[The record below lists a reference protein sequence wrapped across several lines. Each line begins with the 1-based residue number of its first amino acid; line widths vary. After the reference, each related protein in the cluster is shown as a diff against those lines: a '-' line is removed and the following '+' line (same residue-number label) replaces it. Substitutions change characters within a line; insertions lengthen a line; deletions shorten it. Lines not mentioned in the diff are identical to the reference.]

1 MTPAEKIHETVLD
14 AGTARSR
21 LARVYAE
28 ALLRAAAKE
37 SPEAVDGVGEEML
50 QLRVKLIEHPEV
62 AEFLAS
68 PALGKKGKLAFL
80 EPILK
85 GRASHLL
92 EGLIH
97 TLWQNNR
104 LDLFRNVVGTYL
116 QLLDE
121 RAGRVPVKVTVAVPL
136 TDEQQKNLT
145 DTLEEVLPP
154 TADGTPQ
161 KPMLRVT
168 VDPDLLGGMI
178 VQAGDFVI
186 DTSVRSR
193 LQSLRTHLLAR

>member
-14 AGTARSR
+14 AGTARAR

-37 SPEAVDGVGEEML
+37 SPQAVDAVGEEML

-80 EPILK
+80 EPVLK

-136 TDEQQKNLT
+136 TDEQQKK
-145 DTLEEVLPP
+145 LEDVLKESLGQEPI
-154 TADGTPQ
+154 
-161 KPMLRVT
+161 LRVN

>member
-1 MTPAEKIHETVLD
+1 MTPADKIHETVLD
-14 AGTARSR
+14 AGTARAR

-28 ALLRAAAKE
+28 ALLHAALKE
-37 SPEAVDGVGEEML
+37 SPQAADAVGEEML
-50 QLRVKLIEHPEV
+50 QLRVSLLDHPEV

-68 PALGKKGKLAFL
+68 PALGKKGKLALL

-92 EGLIH
+92 EGLFH

-116 QLLDE
+116 QLLDQ

-136 TDEQQKNLT
+136 NDEQQKKLA
-145 DTLEEVLPP
+145 DTLKDLLPK
-154 TADGTPQ
+154 DHE
-161 KPMLRVT
+161 PMLRVT

-178 VQAGDFVI
+178 VQVGDTVV